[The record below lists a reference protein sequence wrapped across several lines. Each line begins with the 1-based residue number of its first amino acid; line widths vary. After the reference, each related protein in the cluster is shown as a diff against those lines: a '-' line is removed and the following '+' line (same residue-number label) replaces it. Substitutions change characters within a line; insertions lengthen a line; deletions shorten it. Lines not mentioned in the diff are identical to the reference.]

1 MSTVVCGL
9 DLECYDPLLRTSGY
23 SWKHKQGYILNC
35 ALYYEKKDRVK
46 VVAGL
51 NNTNCPYTL
60 AKRKKDNLEV
70 ESLLRNPDALI
81 VGANL
86 MYDIGWLLYEYKM
99 TVYDVHCRFFDVLSA
114 EACINE
120 FGKIDLENVSRK
132 YLKYGKAKTRIE
144 DWVYKNVAGAK
155 GDFRKY
161 LKDAPWDLLCE
172 YVEGDA
178 KNPVKIMR
186 KQLTVLKE
194 QELTERVKLDF
205 DCILPILQITIN
217 GFPIDVERKQINLA
231 TLTKYRDMFKE
242 EFVKEYK
249 VSLNVNSSKQVA
261 SFLDRHSIPYKV
273 KITLKGFD
281 GQPFS
286 SYEETDKAYN
296 KAKKIVSSFRYVKR
310 IPVAYVP
317 CEMAERTEELLKAE
331 GFMLTSSPNI
341 DKKFF
346 ASMREQYE
354 VVGLIADW
362 KQANGIISKILGD
375 KYNQFISKDDDGVTR
390 VHSQYHI
397 TKSEG
402 SGTIS
407 SRLSSSQSNA
417 QQIPSK
423 GGLTLKDGTV
433 VSFPDLT
440 RSLFTCEK
448 GGVYFKIDYSQIEY
462 RLIVNYAVG
471 EGAEEA
477 RQLFIKDPHT
487 DFHQYTVDLTGLSR
501 KLAKNMSFGVSFGMG
516 LKSMAENFG
525 WTMERAEEISEQYHE
540 HIPFVAPTLA
550 LVGDIAKE
558 RGYIRTVLGNRARL
572 RNPNLSYTM
581 LNRLT
586 QGSGADILKASIVRA
601 YKEGVWEDLKVHVTV
616 HDELGGTC
624 FPTEEQVKRV
634 IQLEDIMENTVKI
647 KIPLLAEAEFGMN
660 WQDVKSPSEWLEIKK
675 NEPEQWKK
683 LPKELQFVVNT
694 YAKLK
699 KVKNGT
705 GKKAS

>member
-1 MSTVVCGL
+1 MSTLVVGL
-9 DLECYDPLLRTSGY
+9 DIECYDPLLNTSGY
-23 SWKHKQGYILNC
+23 SWKFKKGYILNT
-35 ALYYEKKDRVK
+35 ALYYESNDEVK
-46 VVAGL
+46 VIAGIH
-51 NNTNCPYTL
+51 NDNCPYEHL
-60 AKRKKDNLEV
+60 ARASMNGEI
-70 ESLLRNPDALI
+70 SALLKNPDALI

-99 TVYDVHCRFFDVLSA
+99 TVYDVKCRFFDVLSA

-120 FGKIDLENVSRK
+120 FAKIDLDTVSKK
-132 YLKYGKAKTRIE
+132 YLRYGKTKARIE
-144 DWVYKNVAGAK
+144 EWVFENIKGAR

-161 LKDAPWDLLCE
+161 LKDAPYDLLCE

-178 KNPVKIMR
+178 RNPVKIMR
-186 KQLTVLKE
+186 KQLTILKE

-217 GFPIDVERKQINLA
+217 GFPIDVEKKKANLE
-231 TLTKYRDMFKE
+231 TLTKYRDMFKA
-242 EFVKEYK
+242 EFTKEYK
-249 VSLNVNSSKQVA
+249 VNLNVNSSKQVA

-273 KITLKGFD
+273 KITLKGYD
-281 GQPFS
+281 NQPFVD
-286 SYEETDKAYN
+286 YEDTDRAYAR
-296 KAKKIVSSFRYVKR
+296 AKKLVSSFRYVKR
-310 IPVAYVP
+310 VPVAFIP
-317 CEMAERTEELLKAE
+317 CTLAERTEELLKE
-331 GFMLTSSPNI
+331 NGFMLTSSPNI

-346 ASMREQYE
+346 ASAREQYE

-375 KYNQFISKDDDGVTR
+375 KYNQFIALDEDGVSR

-525 WTMERAEEISEQYHE
+525 WTMEHAESISQQYHE

-550 LVGDIAKE
+550 LVGDTAKE
-558 RGYIRTVLGNRARL
+558 RGYIRTVLGNKARL
-572 RNPNLSYTM
+572 RNENLAYTM

-601 YKEGVWEDLKVHVTV
+601 YKEGVWKDLKVHVTV

-624 FPTEEQVKRV
+624 YPTLEQVKRV

-660 WQDVKSPSEWLEIKK
+660 WQDVKSPSEWLEVKEK
-675 NEPEQWKK
+675 EPEKWNR
-683 LPKELQFVVNT
+683 LPKELKFVVNT
-694 YAKLK
+694 YTKLK
-699 KVKNGT
+699 GAKNAT
-705 GKKAS
+705 SKKAG